1 MITLCYM
8 DVIIHP
14 CLKPEILNYQYIGIS
29 ISEIR
34 RPYDRLISGMGI
46 PILVRHLKIESGP
59 RTYTN
64 KLTLFIHPSPCLVPH
79 IRVSELGSIGSGN
92 GLSPVRRQAI
102 SWTNV
107 DLLSIGPL
115 RTNFREI
122 RIKIEKFSC
131 MKMHSKISSAKCHF
145 VQWGNELMV
154 VEVVVVVVGVA
165 PQQAKYC
172 KSLVSYMQVIV
183 IGICKSSS
191 WFMQVIVV
199 VYMQVIAVVYE
210 SHSRGICKSSL
221 GYMKFIAV
229 VYESHRRGLCKSS
242 SWYMKVIAV
251 VHVYESHRCG
261 TCIWKSSLWYMK
273 VWYMKVIFVVY
284 ESHRRGIW
292 KSSSRCMQVIVV
304 VYVLQ
309 RGLNGQLIESQ
320 WCVYMRE

>member
-29 ISEIR
+29 IFEIR

-46 PILVRHLKIESGP
+46 PILVRRHLKIESGP
-59 RTYTN
+59 GTFTN

-102 SWTNV
+102 TWTNV

-115 RTNFREI
+115 RTNFSEI

-154 VEVVVVVVGVA
+154 VEVVLVVVVGVA
-165 PQQAKYC
+165 PQQANYC

-183 IGICKSSS
+183 IGIYASHRRGLCKSSPWYMKFITVVYESHRRGICMSSPWYMQVIVVLYASHRRDICKSSS
-191 WFMQVIVV
+191 WFMQVIAV
-199 VYMQVIAVVYE
+199 VYASHRRGIWKSSPWYMYMKVIAVV
-210 SHSRGICKSSL
+210 H
-221 GYMKFIAV
+221 A
-229 VYESHRRGLCKSS
+229 YESHRCGIWKSGIWKSS

-251 VHVYESHRCG
+251 VYESYH
-261 TCIWKSSLWYMK
+261 
-273 VWYMKVIFVVY
+273 
-284 ESHRRGIW
+284 RGIC
-292 KSSSRCMQVIVV
+292 KS
-304 VYVLQ
+304 L
-309 RGLNGQLIESQ
+309 L
-320 WCVYMRE
+320 